1 MSPRDDAPPAL
12 VDAALELVRRR
23 TGLVFIQSRRPAFE
37 SGLLTCMRRAGLSDL
52 RIYLER
58 LAESP
63 ALSDDLAAEI
73 TVGETYFLRDAD
85 QWNLLQTRLLP
96 LLLARHGGDRPLR
109 IWSAGCASGEEPY
122 SAALVLHQ
130 LGAAGRA
137 TIVGTDLSRP
147 ALARARRGEYPR
159 WALRNVPDEIERLYF
174 RPKGQRFELVPWV
187 RRQVEFR
194 YLNLAEDAAPNLRYG
209 LGAMDLILC
218 RNVLIYFD
226 QKTVLNVAR
235 RLLDSLA
242 DEGWLMLG
250 ASDPLL
256 GGILP
261 CEVEVTEAGLMYR
274 KAGHRAHAPMRPSLP
289 AAPSEDPAYVPG
301 PASHERPADAVPVA
315 RSATAEPDGDRL
327 DEARRRYVAKDYA
340 GAAALA
346 LAMIRGGESEAEIEI
361 LLVRSLANRGE
372 LAEAGQ
378 ACAAALDTHRTCP
391 ELVFLHAVLL
401 AQGGRYAEATD
412 ALRRA
417 LYLDRSLVV
426 AHLGLGDALARLGD
440 ASGARRAFRAAQRL
454 LARLPPEQP
463 VAASDGEPAA
473 RLAEAARSQLRM
485 LDHSAV

>member
-23 TGLVFIQSRRPAFE
+23 TGLAFIQARRPAFE
-37 SGLLTCMRRAGLSDL
+37 SDLLTCMRRAGLDDL

-58 LAESP
+58 LAENP
-63 ALSDDLAAEI
+63 ALFDELAAEI

-85 QWNLLQTRLLP
+85 QWNLLRTRLLP
-96 LLLARHGGDRPLR
+96 VLLARHGGDRPLR

-137 TIVGTDLSRP
+137 LIVGTDLSHR

-174 RPKGQRFELVPWV
+174 RPKGQRLELVPWM

-194 YLNLAEDAAPNLRYG
+194 YLNLAEDASPSLRHG

-226 QKTVLNVAR
+226 QKTIISVAR

-256 GGILP
+256 GGLLP
-261 CEVEVTEAGLMYR
+261 CEVEVTDTGLVYR
-274 KAGHRAHAPMRPSLP
+274 KAGHRAPAPMRQSLP
-289 AAPSEDPAYVPG
+289 PAQPENPAHLSS
-301 PASHERPADAVPVA
+301 PASPERPAAVSVA
-315 RSATAEPDGDRL
+315 RSATAEPDRDRL
-327 DEARRRYVAKDYA
+327 NKVRRRYAAKDYA
-340 GAAALA
+340 GTAALA
-346 LAMIRGGESEAEIEI
+346 LRMIRGGESEAEIGI
-361 LLVRSLANRGE
+361 LLVRSLANQGE
-372 LAEAGQ
+372 LAEAGR

-401 AQGGRYAEATD
+401 AQGGRYVEAAD

-426 AHLGLGDALARLGD
+426 AHLALGDALARLGD
-440 ASGARRAFRAAQRL
+440 ASGARRAFQAAERL
-454 LARLPPEQP
+454 LADLPPEQP

-485 LDHSAV
+485 LDHSAA